1 MKNDL
6 DRPLRTSKRMREAGF
21 FRDPERMSN
30 QDLIDECIALGAT
43 VLLGKPNLDPA
54 EYHIVAEDILACI
67 EMSSADRDT
76 IEGLMENCYD
86 MVSVLGGGVEG
97 GEAPHLK

>member
-6 DRPLRTSKRMREAGF
+6 DRPLRASKAMREAGY
-21 FRDPERMSN
+21 FRDPEMMSN
-30 QDLIDECIALGAT
+30 QDLIDECIALGAAI
-43 VLLGKPNLDPA
+43 LLGEPGLYPA
-54 EYHIVAEDILACI
+54 DYYIVAEDILACI

-76 IEGLMENCYD
+76 IEGLMESCYD
-86 MVSVLGGGVEG
+86 MVSVSSGGVEG